1 MNFDAVSHWET
12 ARVRKKLVRATLT
25 SVLSL
30 QKEGEDVFQRN
41 LERERSARKM
51 TDRERTASQA
61 YLEVAAAHGVE
72 YVFGL
77 PGTSGQ
83 EFIGTIAD
91 QEKIRF
97 ILALHETC
105 VVSMADGYAR
115 VSGKPSLAQ
124 LSTLPGTANAVGA
137 LYDAYRDRS
146 PVVLTSTNVDTR
158 IVGRDSHTE
167 GKDLVELTKQ
177 FTKWSCEVHRADRI
191 PEILNRAFKVAATP
205 PTGPVYLSLPSNL
218 LGEPINIQNPDA
230 ERSRVVPRMP
240 GDPEAL
246 TEAAGMLAEA
256 KRPLIVAGSGIAKTG
271 AIKEL
276 VELAEIVA
284 APVVMEPRYSFLSFP
299 TTHPYS
305 FQIAERQPT
314 FDLPVWGEP
323 DLILAIGC
331 RLIREYR
338 YLPEPVI
345 KPETRCIHIEEDPWE
360 IGKVFPVDL
369 GIVADAKS
377 ALRSLLDVLPA
388 KVDGN
393 HKAERIERLKK
404 AKETVKAELEKR
416 IQNGWD
422 ATPINAA
429 RLVRTMDKLL
439 EPDALIVNESPTSKD
454 ILMSNFQFTP
464 GRSYFSNSSA
474 GHLGWGLG
482 AAIGAKLASP
492 GRRVVACLGDG
503 SCMFGIQ
510 GLWTMAKYRVP
521 LVVIVFNN
529 RAYMAVKNQFRGT
542 DERIKIAAEMGA
554 ELVGP
559 ELNFARI
566 ADSFGIFGQRVEE
579 PGQIEAALKRALD
592 QSGPALVDVVIS
604 QNTRK
609 D

>member
-1 MNFDAVSHWET
+1 V
-12 ARVRKKLVRATLT
+12 
-25 SVLSL
+25 
-30 QKEGEDVFQRN
+30 
-41 LERERSARKM
+41 
-51 TDRERTASQA
+51 TDREQTASQA

-72 YVFGL
+72 YIFGL

-105 VVSMADGYAR
+105 VVSMADGHAR
-115 VSGKPSLAQ
+115 VTGKPSLAQ
-124 LSTLPGTANAVGA
+124 LSTLPGTANSVGA

-146 PVVLTSTNVDTR
+146 PVVVTSTNVDTR

-177 FTKWSCEVHRADRI
+177 FTKWSCEVHRSDRI

-218 LGEPINIQNPDA
+218 LGESVAVKNPDA
-230 ERSRVVPRMP
+230 GRSRIVPHMP
-240 GDPEAL
+240 GDPDAL
-246 TEAAGMLAEA
+246 REAARMLAEA
-256 KRPLIVAGSGIAKTG
+256 KRPLIVAGSGIAKAG
-271 AIKEL
+271 ANEELIK
-276 VELAEIVA
+276 LAELVA

-369 GIVADAKS
+369 GIVADSRS
-377 ALRSLLDVLPA
+377 ALRSLLEVFPA
-388 KVDGN
+388 KSNDQR
-393 HKAERIERLKK
+393 KMERIECLKK
-404 AKETVKAELEKR
+404 AKEMVRAELETR
-416 IQNGWD
+416 ARNGWD
-422 ATPINAA
+422 ETPINTA

-439 EPDALIVNESPTSKD
+439 DPDALIVNESPTSKD
-454 ILMSNFQFTP
+454 ILMSNLQFTP
-464 GRSYFSNSSA
+464 RRSYFSNSSA

-492 GRRVVACLGDG
+492 NRRVVACLGDG

-566 ADSFGIFGQRVEE
+566 ADSFGIFGQRVEQPE
-579 PGQIEAALKRALD
+579 QIEGALKRALD

>member
-1 MNFDAVSHWET
+1 
-12 ARVRKKLVRATLT
+12 
-25 SVLSL
+25 
-30 QKEGEDVFQRN
+30 
-41 LERERSARKM
+41 M
-51 TDRERTASQA
+51 TDREQTASQA

-72 YVFGL
+72 YIFGL

-105 VVSMADGYAR
+105 VVSMADGHAR
-115 VSGKPSLAQ
+115 VTGKPSLAQ
-124 LSTLPGTANAVGA
+124 LSTLPGTANSVGA

-146 PVVLTSTNVDTR
+146 PVVVTSTNVDTR

-177 FTKWSCEVHRADRI
+177 FTKWSCEVHRSDRI

-218 LGEPINIQNPDA
+218 LGESVAVKNPDA
-230 ERSRVVPRMP
+230 GRSRIVPHMP
-240 GDPEAL
+240 GDPDAL
-246 TEAAGMLAEA
+246 REAARMLAEA
-256 KRPLIVAGSGIAKTG
+256 KRPLIVAGSGIAKAG
-271 AIKEL
+271 ANEELIK
-276 VELAEIVA
+276 LAELVA

-369 GIVADAKS
+369 GIVADSRS
-377 ALRSLLDVLPA
+377 ALRSLLEVFPA
-388 KVDGN
+388 KSNDQR
-393 HKAERIERLKK
+393 KMERIECLKK
-404 AKETVKAELEKR
+404 AKEMVRAELETR
-416 IQNGWD
+416 ARNGWD
-422 ATPINAA
+422 ETPINTA

-439 EPDALIVNESPTSKD
+439 DPDALIVNESPTSKD
-454 ILMSNFQFTP
+454 ILMSNLQFTP
-464 GRSYFSNSSA
+464 RRSYFSNSSA

-492 GRRVVACLGDG
+492 NRRVVACLGDG

-566 ADSFGIFGQRVEE
+566 ADSFGIFGQRVEAPE
-579 PGQIEAALKRALD
+579 QIEAALKRALD

>member
-1 MNFDAVSHWET
+1 MTE
-12 ARVRKKLVRATLT
+12 
-25 SVLSL
+25 
-30 QKEGEDVFQRN
+30 
-41 LERERSARKM
+41 SA
-51 TDRERTASQA
+51 RTASQA

-72 YVFGL
+72 YIFGL

-105 VVSMADGYAR
+105 VVSMADGHAR
-115 VSGKPSLAQ
+115 VTGKPSLAQ

-146 PVVLTSTNVDTR
+146 PVVVTSTNVDTR
-158 IVGRDSHTE
+158 IAGRDSHTE
-167 GKDLVELTKQ
+167 GKDLVEMTKQ
-177 FTKWSCEVHRADRI
+177 FTKWSAEVHRADRI
-191 PEILNRAFKVAATP
+191 PEFLNRAFKVASAP
-205 PTGPVYLSLPSNL
+205 PTGPVYLALPSNL
-218 LGEPINIQNPDA
+218 LGEPINSENPDA
-230 ERSRVVPRMP
+230 ERSRVSARIG
-240 GDPEAL
+240 GDSEAL
-246 TEAAGMLAEA
+246 AEAAKLLANA
-256 KRPLIVAGSGIAKTG
+256 KRPLVVAGSAIVKAG
-271 AIKEL
+271 AIEEL
-276 VELAEIVA
+276 IQFAEMVS

-299 TTHPYS
+299 TTHPQS
-305 FQIAERQPT
+305 FQIAERQPS
-314 FDLPVWGEP
+314 FDLPIWGEP
-323 DLILAIGC
+323 DVIIAIGC

-345 KPETRCIHIEEDPWE
+345 KPATKCIHIEEDPWE

-369 GIVADAKS
+369 GIVADSRS
-377 ALRSLLDVLPA
+377 ALRSLLETFPVKSDDRRKMARV
-388 KVDGN
+388 
-393 HKAERIERLKK
+393 ECLKK
-404 AKETVKAELEKR
+404 AKEKVNAELETR
-416 IQNGWD
+416 AQNGWD
-422 ATPINAA
+422 ETPINTA
-429 RLVRTMDKLL
+429 RLVRTLDKLL
-439 EPDALIVNESPTSKD
+439 DPDALIVNESPTSKD
-454 ILMSNFQFTP
+454 ILMANLQFTP
-464 GRSYFSNSSA
+464 RRSYFSNSSA

-492 GRRVVACLGDG
+492 NRRVVACLGDG

-521 LVVIVFNN
+521 LIVIVFNN

-542 DERIKIAAEMGA
+542 NERIKIAAEMGA

-579 PGQIEAALKRALD
+579 PGQIEPALKRALD
-592 QSGPALVDVVIS
+592 QSGPALVDVVIG

>member
-1 MNFDAVSHWET
+1 
-12 ARVRKKLVRATLT
+12 
-25 SVLSL
+25 
-30 QKEGEDVFQRN
+30 
-41 LERERSARKM
+41 M
-51 TDRERTASQA
+51 TELARTASQA
-61 YLEVAAAHGVE
+61 YLEVAAAHGVD

-91 QEKIRF
+91 QEKVRF

-115 VSGKPSLAQ
+115 VTGRPSLAQ
-124 LSTLPGTANAVGA
+124 LSTLPGTANSVGA

-218 LGEPINIQNPDA
+218 LGESISVQNPDV
-230 ERSRVVPRMP
+230 ERSRIVPRMA
-240 GDPEAL
+240 GDPDAL
-246 TEAAGMLAEA
+246 KDAAELLSQA
-256 KRPLIVAGSGIAKTG
+256 KRPLIVAGSGVAKAG
-271 AIKEL
+271 AIEEL
-276 VELAEIVA
+276 VKLAELVA

-314 FDLPVWGEP
+314 FNLPVWGEP
-323 DLILAIGC
+323 DLIFAIGC

-338 YLPEPVI
+338 YIPEPVI
-345 KPETRCIHIEEDPWE
+345 KPETRCVHIEEDPWE

-369 GIVADAKS
+369 GIVADPKS
-377 ALRSLLDVLPA
+377 ALRSLLEIFPMLSEQSNGSR
-388 KVDGN
+388 KT
-393 HKAERIERLKK
+393 ERIECLQK
-404 AKETVKAELEKR
+404 AKAQTKAELESR
-416 IQNGWD
+416 IKAGWD

-429 RLVRTMDKLL
+429 RLMRTMDKLIDQ
-439 EPDALIVNESPTSKD
+439 DALIVNESPTSKD
-454 ILMSNFQFTP
+454 ILMSNFQFTSA
-464 GRSYFSNSSA
+464 RSYFSNSSA

-482 AAIGAKLASP
+482 AAIGAALASP
-492 GRRVVACLGDG
+492 KRRVVACLGDG
-503 SCMFGIQ
+503 SAMFGIQ
-510 GLWTMAKYRVP
+510 GLWTLAKYRVP
-521 LVVIVFNN
+521 LLVIVFNN
-529 RAYMAVKNQFRGT
+529 RAYMAVKNQFRGPE
-542 DERIKIAAEMGA
+542 ERIRIAAEMGA

-559 ELNFARI
+559 EINFSRLAET
-566 ADSFGIFGQRVEE
+566 FGIFGQRVEQPEAIE
-579 PGQIEAALKRALD
+579 PALKRALE
-592 QSGPALVDVVIS
+592 QSGPAVLDVVIN